1 MGLMESKDI
10 MRGKVESGLDYLTF
24 VVIVPFILR
33 SDLTQFIMDKLI
45 CDCLFD
51 GDNPITEAL
60 WSSDKRR
67 DKYLE
72 KPDPDPEYI

>member
-1 MGLMESKDI
+1 MESKDI

-33 SDLTQFIMDKLI
+33 SDLTQYIMDKLI

-72 KPDPDPEYI
+72 KPDPDPDPEYI